1 MNLEEEFK
9 KLFQQWRKEF
19 EKVQLTQF
27 SENGFKKYK
36 QLQEELKKIPKEK
49 DEIQATIIET
59 YQKKIAF
66 LIEDLLKLRRI
77 KIINSALN
85 LKKIETENLLDFEKI
100 FYQNLISST
109 KGYEKVKVYSDNDD
123 IDEEALYNII
133 KEEKTIPKEK
143 AILKE
148 VTTPN
153 EISIEPEE
161 DSEQEST
168 IVGQVEEE
176 IPQNIKPLEKELD
189 YRLVRFVEKCPPIV
203 GIDLVNYG
211 PFETDDIAYL
221 PLSHV
226 EILLAEGVVEEIE
239 INDKY

>member
-36 QLQEELKKIPKEK
+36 QLQEELKKIPKEN

-85 LKKIETENLLDFEKI
+85 LKKIVTENLLDFEKI

-109 KGYEKVKVYSDNDD
+109 KGYEKVKVYSDNDE

-133 KEEKTIPKEK
+133 KEKKSTHKEK

-148 VTTPN
+148 KPTAN

-161 DSEQEST
+161 KFEQEST
-168 IVGQVEEE
+168 EVDEAEEE
-176 IPQNIKPLEKELD
+176 MPQSVKPLKKDLEYK
-189 YRLVRFVEKCPPIV
+189 LVRFVEKCPPIV

-211 PFETDDIAYL
+211 PFEIDDIAYL

-226 EILLAEGVVEEIE
+226 DILIAEGVVEEIE